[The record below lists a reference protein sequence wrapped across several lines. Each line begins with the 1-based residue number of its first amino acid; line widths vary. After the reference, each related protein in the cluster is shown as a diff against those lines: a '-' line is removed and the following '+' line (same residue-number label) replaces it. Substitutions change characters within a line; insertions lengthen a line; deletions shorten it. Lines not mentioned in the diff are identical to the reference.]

1 MEINYIAVCY
11 NYQDTKVKQ
20 LSPLLIYEDIRSPAK
35 KQTKHI
41 RGVNN
46 LVEEMNNIIKE
57 KEGMSDYEYD
67 IQFICFSCKITEIER
82 KRIVRQHRKKH
93 MYDSME
99 PVVQK
104 RFQEDIKRK
113 YSTMDATK
121 KKEVLSQRSEKL
133 VKARSVELCI
143 KQFKRKIREDP
154 YLYVLSLTEY
164 FIRNQL

>member
-1 MEINYIAVCY
+1 
-11 NYQDTKVKQ
+11 
-20 LSPLLIYEDIRSPAK
+20 
-35 KQTKHI
+35 
-41 RGVNN
+41 
-46 LVEEMNNIIKE
+46 
-57 KEGMSDYEYD
+57 MSDYEYD

-82 KRIVRQHRKKH
+82 KRIVRKH

-121 KKEVLSQRSEKL
+121 KKEVLSQRREKL

-154 YLYVLSLTEY
+154 YLYVLSVIEY
-164 FIRNQL
+164 LIRNQL